1 MSVLENFTGKFKQF
15 VGTTWAIKNKTAIY
29 LFMLIFSAWGIYLFD
44 TLPKEQFP
52 DIVIPTIYVS
62 TIYTGTSP
70 KDMENLVTRPIEKQI
85 KAITGAKINKF
96 TSTSQQD
103 YSAIVVEFETD
114 VQTDVALQKVK
125 DAIDKSKQDLPT
137 DLTQEPTALEVNLS
151 DQPIM
156 YVNISG
162 DYDQQRLK
170 KFADDMK
177 DRLEDLPELNRV
189 DIVGAPE
196 REFQINVD
204 NYKMRAADIT
214 FDDISNAVKNENL
227 DISGGQ
233 LDVGNM
239 KRNLQLKGQFHTAQD
254 ISQIIVRSP
263 NGGGAV
269 YLKNIATIK
278 DTIKD
283 RESYARLDGKNV
295 VTLNIIKRAGENLI
309 KTSDDVKA
317 TVADMQTNLPKDLNV
332 VVTGDQSTQ
341 TRTSFNDLVN
351 SIVIGFVL
359 VMIILMFFMGVT
371 NAFFVALSVPLSMF
385 VAFVCLPAANLII
398 GAQVTLNFIVLFA
411 LLFGLGI
418 IVDDAIVVI
427 ENTHRIFTLAKG
439 RLTSSRA
446 AMMAAGEVFVPV
458 LAGTLTTLAPFFP
471 LLFWPGIIG
480 KFMIYLPAM
489 LIFTLTA
496 SLIVAFIMNPVFA
509 VDFMNHPDKGGTRSR
524 AAMFKKPGFWIA
536 VGFGVALD
544 LVHVTFLGNLLLFL
558 VILAILN
565 NFIFEGL
572 IRGFQNRTLP
582 WIMGHYE
589 SSLRWAL
596 KGWRPAWLLFGTF
609 LLLIFSLL
617 FFVARKVD
625 VVFFPKGDPNQI
637 YVYLKLPVGT
647 AVDYTDSVTHTLEN
661 RVYKVLGVENGK
673 KNPIVESVITNV
685 AVGAND
691 PASGDQSTHP
701 ELGRIQVSF
710 VEFAKRH
717 GYHTALYLDSI
728 RRVMTGIPGAEI
740 AVDQEQNGPPTDP
753 PVNIEVASDDFDDL
767 IKTAVNLKN
776 YLDSIQTPGVEEL
789 KMDVDLTNPE
799 ITLTVDRQRAL
810 TEGVSSAQIGQE
822 LRTALFGLEA
832 SKIKEGKEEYKIQI
846 RNLAIQRKDLGD
858 LLNMNVTFRDVASGG
873 ALRNVPISSLVHVD
887 YTSTLGSVK
896 RKNQK
901 RVITL
906 RSNVLN
912 GYTPTAVN
920 QELAKSIAEFKKRP
934 DDVTITQTGEGQQQ
948 ADTAAFLGKALVI
961 ALAII
966 LGILVLQFNSVS
978 KSVIILN
985 EILFSVIGVIL
996 GFAITKMQLSV
1007 VMTGLGVVGL
1017 AGIVVKNGILVIEFT
1032 DELRSRG
1039 LKTRAAVIEAGKTR
1053 IIPVLLTAMA
1063 AILALIPLAIG
1074 FNINFVTL
1082 FADLDPHIY
1091 FGGDSAVFWKPLSW
1105 TIIFGLAFAFFMTLF
1120 MVPSMYL
1127 IAERLRRPMRQMY
1140 GGKWISFLGIPP
1152 FTPIFLYLVMVNL
1165 QLKPVQRFYRIFP
1178 TRLLFVAAMMP
1189 MVIVLLFIINLISP
1203 NPGLLSLMS
1212 LFMLLSLPFILLV
1225 IIRQV
1230 IRFLRWVL
1238 SGFRS

>member
-1 MSVLENFTGKFKQF
+1 MSALENLTDKFKHF
-15 VGTTWAIKNKTAIY
+15 GPTTWSIKNKTTIY
-29 LFMLIFSAWGIYLFD
+29 LLMLVVSAWGVFQFV

-62 TIYTGTSP
+62 TIYTGNSP

-85 KAITGAKINKF
+85 KSITGAKINKF

-103 YSAIVVEFETD
+103 YSAIMVEFETD
-114 VQTDVALQKVK
+114 VKVDVALQKVK
-125 DAIDKSKQDLPT
+125 DAIDKAKQDLPT
-137 DLTQEPTALEVNLS
+137 DLTQEPTALEVSFS

-177 DRLEDLPELNRV
+177 DRLEDLSQLNRV

-204 NYKMRAADIT
+204 NYKMRSSNIT
-214 FDDISNAVKNENL
+214 FDDIDNAVKGENL
-227 DISGGQ
+227 DISGGL

-269 YLKNIATIK
+269 YLKDIATIK

-295 VTLNIIKRAGENLI
+295 VTLNIIKRSGENLI
-309 KTSDDVKA
+309 ETSDDVNKA
-317 TVADMQTNLPKDLNV
+317 VEEMKASLPKDLNV
-332 VVTGDQSTQ
+332 VITGDLSTK

-359 VMIILMFFMGVT
+359 VLIILMFFMGVV

-385 VAFVCLPAANLII
+385 VAFVFLPAADIII
-398 GAQVTLNFIVLFA
+398 GTHVTLNFIVLFA

-427 ENTHRIFTLAKG
+427 ENTHRIFTQAKG
-439 RLTSSRA
+439 KLDTSRS
-446 AMMAAGEVFVPV
+446 AMMAAGEVFIPV
-458 LAGTLTTLAPFFP
+458 FAGTLTTLAPFFP

-480 KFMIYLPAM
+480 KFMVYLPAM

-509 VDFMNHPDKGGTRSR
+509 VDFMNHPEEEGSKSKFDV
-524 AAMFKKPGFWIA
+524 FKKPILWIA
-536 VGFGVALD
+536 LGFGIMLD
-544 LVHVTFLGNLLLFL
+544 LLDYTFLGNLLIFL

-565 NFIFEGL
+565 KFVFDGL
-572 IRGFQNRTLP
+572 IHGFQNRVLP

-589 SSLRWAL
+589 SLLRWAL
-596 KGWRPAWLLFGTF
+596 KGWRPAWLLFSTF

-617 FFVARKVD
+617 LFNMRKVQ
-625 VVFFPKGDPNQI
+625 VVFFPKGDPNQV

-647 AVDYTDSVTHTLEN
+647 NVDYTDSVTKVLEE
-661 RVYKVLGVENGK
+661 RVYKVLGMENGK
-673 KNPIVESVITNV
+673 KNPVVESVISNV
-685 AVGAND
+685 AIGAND
-691 PASGDQSTHP
+691 PTSGDRSTRS

-710 VEFAKRH
+710 VEFGKRN
-717 GYHTALYLDSI
+717 GVATAPYLDSI
-728 RRVMTGIPGAEI
+728 RHVMKGIPGAEI
-740 AVDQEQNGPPTDP
+740 SVDQEQNGPPTDP
-753 PVNIEVASDDFDDL
+753 PVNIEIASENFDDL
-767 IKTAVNLKN
+767 IKTAVSLKN

-789 KMDVDLTNPE
+789 KMDIDLTNPE
-799 ITLTVDRQRAL
+799 ITLTVDRQRAM
-810 TEGVSSAQIGQE
+810 TEGVTSGQIGMQ
-822 LRTALFGLEA
+822 LRTALFGKEA
-832 SKIKEGKEEYKIQI
+832 SKIKEGKDEYKIQI
-846 RNLAIQRKDLGD
+846 RNLEVQRKNLSD
-858 LLNMNVTFRDVASGG
+858 LLNMNITFRDIAGGG
-873 ALRNVPISSLVHVD
+873 AIKNVPISSLVKVD

-906 RSNVLN
+906 RSNVLTTQ

-920 QELAKSIAEFKKRP
+920 QVLASHIADFKKKA
-934 DDVTITQTGEGQQQ
+934 DGVTIKQTGEGEQQKE
-948 ADTAAFLGKALVI
+948 TGEFLFKALII
-961 ALAII
+961 ALMTI
-966 LGILVLQFNSVS
+966 LLILVLQFNSVS
-978 KSVIILN
+978 KSVIILT

-996 GFAITKMQLSV
+996 GFAITKMEVSV
-1007 VMTGLGVVGL
+1007 IMTGLGIVGL
-1017 AGIVVKNGILVIEFT
+1017 AGIVVKNGILVIEFA
-1032 DELRSRG
+1032 DELRARG
-1039 LKTRAAVIEAGKTR
+1039 LKTREAVIEAGKTR

-1063 AILALIPLAIG
+1063 AILALIPLAVG
-1074 FNINFVTL
+1074 FNIDFVKL
-1082 FADLDPHIY
+1082 FSELNPHIY
-1091 FGGDSAVFWKPLSW
+1091 FGGDNAVFWKPLSW

-1127 IAERLRRPMRQMY
+1127 IAERLRRPMRQNF

-1152 FTPIFLYLVMVNL
+1152 FTPIFLYLIMVNL
-1165 QLKPVQRFYRIFP
+1165 QLKPLEKFYRMSRIVLFSLAMIP
-1178 TRLLFVAAMMP
+1178 LIYLLLLFLKTP
-1189 MVIVLLFIINLISP
+1189 E
-1203 NPGLLSLMS
+1203 GLLNIVGM
-1212 LFMLLSLPFILLV
+1212 LSLIFILLIV
-1225 IIRQV
+1225 IRQV
-1230 IRFLRWVL
+1230 WRFFLWIIRMIT
-1238 SGFRS
+1238 GNK